1 MDDSPTSDDA
11 KSGFQFR
18 IYNLIVITTSAAIFV
33 SLITDFPAFGIP
45 PQITILFACLGI
57 FVVFGRGTKEFPRML
72 VLLGILVPLEIGCV
86 VLCYYTVGEI
96 ASALVLV
103 GVLLNLGFLLL
114 FAAGGRQVS
123 ICLVVLIAILIIPYQ
138 TFLGIRWW
146 TLHRESTNI
155 IKYATAQRVQAGECP
170 SDLSQYRFRYPGTRW
185 SISYRE
191 NDGDFS
197 LSYHVGSPN
206 TSHDYNGRSAGRWF
220 YYPD

>member
-18 IYNLIVITTSAAIFV
+18 ITNLIVITTSAAIFV

-86 VLCYYTVGEI
+86 VLCYYTVGES
-96 ASALVLV
+96 ASGIVVV
-103 GVLLNLGFLLL
+103 GVFLNLGFLLL
-114 FAAGGRQVS
+114 FALGGRKVS
-123 ICLVVLIAILIIPYQ
+123 IVLVVLIAILIIPYQ
-138 TFLGIRWW
+138 ALLGGCWW
-146 TLHRESTNI
+146 TLHQESTNI
-155 IKYATAQRVQAGECP
+155 IEYATAQRAQTGKCP
-170 SDLSQYRFRYPGTRW
+170 SDLSQYRFRYPGTKWLIR
-185 SISYRE
+185 YRE
-191 NDGDFS
+191 NEGDFS
-197 LSYHVGSPN
+197 VSYHIGSSN